1 VMKFLKWAIIGVGA
15 VIAVFLV
22 LLIGARLYLDTDRAR
37 QQIQTTVNQ
46 TISGTMIW
54 SGSRLSLWKGE
65 VELHNVLLSS
75 STNDKLVELK
85 RLFLRIS
92 WNRFLNGELC
102 VKNLLFEAPR
112 IYLKT
117 DPRGN
122 LNLVQALSSPE
133 PKESTS
139 VDSGLPFN
147 VVIRELNVLNGF
159 FQYQTAEDRPESQK
173 DRMVLQNIALTL
185 KDANLLE
192 QEARLTS
199 EITGGNIAGKPN
211 SLKL

>member
-1 VMKFLKWAIIGVGA
+1 
-15 VIAVFLV
+15 
-22 LLIGARLYLDTDRAR
+22 
-37 QQIQTTVNQ
+37 
-46 TISGTMIW
+46 
-54 SGSRLSLWKGE
+54 
-65 VELHNVLLSS
+65 
-75 STNDKLVELK
+75 
-85 RLFLRIS
+85 
-92 WNRFLNGELC
+92 
-102 VKNLLFEAPR
+102 
-112 IYLKT
+112 LKT

-159 FQYQTAEDRPESQK
+159 FQYRTAEDMGKSQK

-199 EITGGNIAGKPN
+199 EITGGNIAGNRIDRIHLSCDLTDRILTINDLNLDTVAGRFDLYLIP
-211 SLKL
+211 S

>member
-1 VMKFLKWAIIGVGA
+1 MKFLKWSCIGVGS

-46 TISGTMIW
+46 AIPGTIIW

-65 VELHNVLLSS
+65 VELHNVLLSA

-85 RLFLRIS
+85 RIFLRIS
-92 WNRFLNGELC
+92 WNRLLKGELC
-102 VKNLLFEAPR
+102 VKNLIFEAPR

-117 DPRGN
+117 DPLGN
-122 LNLVQALSSPE
+122 LNLVQALSPPE
-133 PKESTS
+133 TTESKPM
-139 VDSGLPFN
+139 DSGLPFN

-159 FQYQTAEDRPESQK
+159 FQYETAKDIAENQK
-173 DRMVLQNIALTL
+173 NRKVFQNVNLTTNL
-185 KDANLLE
+185 TIGDGNLLK
-192 QEARLTS
+192 QKARLVC
-199 EITGGNIAGKPN
+199 EIHGGNPK
-211 SLKL
+211 